1 MPGIDRQDRE
11 DFAGDER
18 QLLAAVAAG
27 DEQAFRVLVDAYW
40 RRVYFNTLALVKS
53 NAVAQELTQDIFL
66 KIWMQRDKLMEINS
80 LKGYI
85 YVVGR
90 NQVIAALRKKIKETV
105 TIDKETALEDLH
117 VPDLQLEGKEAYRIL
132 LEGMEQLTPRQRAI
146 FTMSRIEGL
155 SHEEIAR
162 RLELSRNTVKVHMV
176 LALNFLRTWLAE
188 RLDYMPAIF
197 FSLVSLLK
205 K

>member
-1 MPGIDRQDRE
+1 MPGIDRPDRE

-53 NAVAQELTQDIFL
+53 HTVAQELTQDIFL
-66 KIWMQRDKLMEINS
+66 KIWMQRDKLLEINS

-90 NQVIAALRKKIKETV
+90 NQVLAALRKKIKETV
-105 TIDKETALEDLH
+105 TIDKETALEDLL